1 MIKLNIEESLSNL
14 SLLNS
19 TVTETTTLINEQF
32 NVVGSNINSALSS
45 NITNAINM
53 FLLLEQSCLNSST
66 NMYNTFATSLNSI
79 DSQLINTQII
89 SDTAFLS
96 LSNNAI
102 SYMSAAFDT
111 ISNGM
116 ISLNTSM
123 AVDFM
128 NIGVN
133 SMSTA
138 NLLYSSFLAAFTMI
152 GAQMIAIDLLFSG
165 ILANIDKN
173 FFETAN
179 NSQQYFQITTASI
192 KSNLETIKASS
203 IDTTTESGTGWE
215 GFKERVANLKDK
227 SIEYIGVMA
236 DLKTAFGNVTDG
248 GKNLTQILNIN
259 TGVQTTNTIATAAAG
274 STASSASLSVL
285 SFGGGVLAMGAGVL
299 LAGMALALLAKTVF
313 NFLKMS
319 GISTNGVK
327 ASDFDLSFS
336 VPGLATGG
344 FPSMGQMFIAREAG
358 PELVGTIGG
367 RNAVV
372 NNNQIVES
380 VSAGVYKAVREAMG
394 SGNRG
399 DKIVMTLDKKV
410 LGEATIGYIN
420 GKTRQTGVTPI
431 LV

>member
-1 MIKLNIEESLSNL
+1 MIKLNIEQSLSNL

-19 TVTETTTLINEQF
+19 TVIETTTLITEQF
-32 NVVGSNINSALSS
+32 NAVGSSINTALSS

-102 SYMSAAFDT
+102 SYMSAAFNT
-111 ISNGM
+111 ISNAM
-116 ISLNTSM
+116 LTLNTSM

-133 SMSTA
+133 SMTTA
-138 NLLYSSFLAAFTMI
+138 NLLCLYFSNAFLII
-152 GAQMIAIDLLFSG
+152 GAQMTAADLLFSG
-165 ILANIDKN
+165 TLSNIDKS
-173 FFETAN
+173 FFATAN
-179 NSQQYFQITTASI
+179 NAQLYFLMAAESI
-192 KSNLETIKASS
+192 KANLQSIKISS
-203 IDTTTESGTGWE
+203 LDTTTESNTGWDE
-215 GFKERVANLKDK
+215 LQKAISFGKEKIKEYIEVGANLKTILDN
-227 SIEYIGVMA
+227 
-236 DLKTAFGNVTDG
+236 TASG

-327 ASDFDLSFS
+327 AADFDLSFS
-336 VPGLATGG
+336 VPGLASGG

-394 SGNRG
+394 SGNRS